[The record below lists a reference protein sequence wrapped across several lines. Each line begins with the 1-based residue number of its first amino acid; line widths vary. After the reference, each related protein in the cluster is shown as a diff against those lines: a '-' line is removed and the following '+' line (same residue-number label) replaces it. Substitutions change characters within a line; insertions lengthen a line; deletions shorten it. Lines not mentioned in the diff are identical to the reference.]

1 MSFFGSIFEKRSVVD
16 TGNLTDYNDFWYGIT
31 GATSASGVSVTSQKA
46 LRQPVVFACVT
57 LLSNTMGCFPLV
69 LKKKL
74 KGGGSEDATDHELY
88 YLCKNNPNPS
98 WTSTQWR
105 MYGQNAKLL
114 NGNELNWIERTR
126 LGIKAIWPLD
136 PNTVEIKLGSKNERI
151 YIVPAKGGGKR
162 RLAQK
167 DVLHIP
173 GFGFDGK
180 QGYSFITAYARDVIG
195 RGLSQGDFASKYF
208 KNGIFT
214 SGVFEHPETLG
225 DNKQSFL
232 DAIKA
237 KWSGHGNAGV
247 PMVTENGMKFT
258 PMKLSLVDQQFLEQE
273 KLNAE
278 QICGMLHVPL
288 HKISIPGQ
296 QNSYNNTE
304 QLNRHFLDTTM
315 LPWVVQAEQ
324 CYNTQ
329 LLTEDETKEGY
340 FFRFNFDHF
349 LRPDAKTRAEIAE
362 IRWRSS
368 VPINRY
374 LEKEDEEPVPWGDK
388 GFVPLNFIDAEAEQ
402 PVEEVE
408 QDERF
413 KRLPVEKRTTI
424 QAIDR
429 LMNNFEPSI
438 RSSAQKIVNYE
449 TLAVAKQAEKQ
460 LSQRAESDFVSWM
473 DEFYTK
479 IDKVIKR
486 DFAPILRSYWTS
498 AFEVYA
504 DSINDDSALEME
516 QDEYRDYIDGLSR
529 QWVNASRGQ
538 LITLLNEEDNNY
550 EAIQERME
558 EWFDKRAKKETEQQK
573 RSIPN
578 AVAYLVLGAAGYNL
592 RWTNRGKTCAY
603 CRTLNGKIVKR
614 GESFVGSGEEIKPDG
629 RDGMKVKSTTKYP
642 PLHRGCDCYL
652 RAN

>member
-1 MSFFGSIFEKRSVVD
+1 MSFFGPIFEKRSVVD

-31 GATSASGVSVTSQKA
+31 GGPSASGISVTSQKA
-46 LRQPVVFACVT
+46 MRQWAVFACIT
-57 LLSNTMGCFPLV
+57 LLSNTMGCFPLI

-74 KGGGSEDATDHELY
+74 KGGGSEDATDHDTY
-88 YLCKNNPNPS
+88 HLCKYSPNPS

-105 MYGQNAKLL
+105 MYGQSAKLL
-114 NGNELNWIERTR
+114 NGNEINWIERTR

-136 PNTVEIKLGSKNERI
+136 PTTVTIELGPNNERI
-151 YIVPAKGGGKR
+151 YIVPKKGGGKR
-162 RLAQK
+162 RLSQK
-167 DVLHIP
+167 DILHIP

-180 QGYSFITAYARDVIG
+180 QGYSFVTAYARDVIG

-214 SGVFEHPETLG
+214 SGTLEHPETLG
-225 DNKQSFL
+225 DNKEPFIN
-232 DAIKA
+232 AIRERY
-237 KWSGHGNAGV
+237 SGTNNTGV
-247 PMVTENGMKFT
+247 PMILENGMKFN

-315 LPWVVQAEQ
+315 LPWVTQAEQ
-324 CYNTQ
+324 CYDTQ
-329 LLTEDETKEGY
+329 LLTESDRRDGY
-340 FFRFNFDHF
+340 FFKFNLDYF

-362 IRWRSS
+362 IRWRTGIP
-368 VPINRY
+368 VNRY
-374 LEKEDEEPVPWGDK
+374 LNKEDELPLDWGDK
-388 GFVPLNFIDAEAEQ
+388 GYVPLNFVDAEAAPQE
-402 PVEEVE
+402 VEEE

-413 KRLPVEKRTTI
+413 KRLPVEKRSTI
-424 QAIDR
+424 QAIDK

-438 RSSAQKIVNYE
+438 RASAQKIVNFE
-449 TLAVAKQAEKQ
+449 TIAVKRQAEKQ
-460 LSQRAESDFVSWM
+460 LSQRAEGDFVSWM

-479 IDKVIKR
+479 IDNIIKR
-486 DFAPILRSYWTS
+486 DLAPILRSYWLS

-504 DSINDDSALEME
+504 DSVNDETSLSIEGE
-516 QDEYRDYIDGLSR
+516 EYQGYIDGLSR

-538 LITLLNEEDNNY
+538 LIVLLNEEENNY
-550 EAIQERME
+550 EAIQERMD
-558 EWFDKRAKKETEQQK
+558 EWFEKRAKKETEQQK

-578 AVAYLVLGAAGYNL
+578 AVAYLVLGTAGYNL

-603 CRTLNGKIVKR
+603 CRALNGKIVKK
-614 GESFVGSGEEIKPDG
+614 GESFLQSGDEIKPNG
-629 RDGMKVKSTTKYP
+629 RDSMTVKSTTKYP

-652 RAN
+652 RAS